1 MKVLKTTAALRAS
14 KESFVRNISS
24 IQREMDRE
32 TLGLMLL
39 PLSPPLLLG
48 KGIMVEHFAPST
60 HKRPWLY
67 MPLSSRNHFNVG
79 HPTYA
84 ALL

>member
-14 KESFVRNISS
+14 KESFVHNISS
-24 IQREMDRE
+24 IQTEMDRE

-60 HKRPWLY
+60 RNCPWL
-67 MPLSSRNHFNVG
+67 
-79 HPTYA
+79 
-84 ALL
+84 